1 MKIARHNY
9 VTVKPGKVPLF
20 EEAAR
25 ELIAAL
31 KRIAP
36 DMVMSGAQT
45 IAGGGPQYLFVTP
58 FASYAELQNAR
69 IPATAV
75 EEACGKAEAA
85 KWAAK
90 VAEAVET
97 TEYVLMQKAAKDSF
111 VP

>member
-1 MKIARHNY
+1 MVDIGVRGTAGS
-9 VTVKPGKVPLF
+9 T
-20 EEAAR
+20 AADDRRRCVLNASRSACTAGWR
-25 ELIAAL
+25 E
-31 KRIAP
+31 
-36 DMVMSGAQT
+36 SGA
-45 IAGGGPQYLFVTP
+45 GFVTP
-58 FASYAELQNAR
+58 FASYAELQKAR

-75 EEACGKAEAA
+75 EEAFGKAEAA